1 MDYIEVLDSI
11 DAAVWGPPM
20 IILLLGCHIYT
31 TIRTKGIQRKLPLA
45 LKLSITKDNGAQ
57 GDVSNFGAMATSL
70 ASTLGTGSIVG
81 VATAVLS
88 GGPGAVL
95 WMWLTGILGM
105 ATKYTEVYAA
115 MKYRVKDRQ
124 GHMMGGAMHVWEQ
137 RYKRPDGTV
146 PWWAKFMAIWFAV
159 MACLTIFGVGS
170 AVQTS
175 AITSVAQANFGVEP
189 WIVAAIVCGSA
200 LLIIRNTARYCLGNL
215 DGFDANDL
223 VKPEDMHELD
233 KWAITKLNKLIEK
246 AFAAYDEYEFHV
258 VSHLINDFCVV
269 ELSNFY
275 LDIIK
280 DRLYCSGKNSLER
293 RSAQTALFLILDTL
307 TKMFAPI
314 LAFTCDEIWLA
325 MPHRSEDD
333 VRNVVL
339 NEMNK
344 PFAEYALDDAEMAK
358 WDALIS
364 VRNDVNGVLEKA
376 RADKRIGKPLEAS
389 VTLRANGE
397 SKAVLDKVSD
407 MDLKELLIVSECLIA
422 EDDAADAAAVTA
434 SGSYNP
440 GLTVSVKEAEGTKCP
455 RCWMHSVD
463 ADPETGLC
471 PRCKSVLEALF

>member
-1 MDYIEVLDSI
+1 MHKSLGNGMDPAEIFNKYGAD
-11 DAAVWGPPM
+11 
-20 IILLLGCHIYT
+20 LLRLWAGSSDYHVDVRCSDEIFKQLSQNY
-31 TIRTKGIQRKLPLA
+31 
-45 LKLSITKDNGAQ
+45 LK
-57 GDVSNFGAMATSL
+57 F
-70 ASTLGTGSIVG
+70 
-81 VATAVLS
+81 
-88 GGPGAVL
+88 
-95 WMWLTGILGM
+95 
-105 ATKYTEVYAA
+105 
-115 MKYRVKDRQ
+115 
-124 GHMMGGAMHVWEQ
+124 
-137 RYKRPDGTV
+137 
-146 PWWAKFMAIWFAV
+146 
-159 MACLTIFGVGS
+159 
-170 AVQTS
+170 
-175 AITSVAQANFGVEP
+175 
-189 WIVAAIVCGSA
+189 
-200 LLIIRNTARYCLGNL
+200 RNTARYCLGNL

-223 VKPEDMHELD
+223 VKPEDMLELD
-233 KWAITKLNKLIEK
+233 KWALTRLNKLIEK

-314 LAFTCDEIWLA
+314 LAFTCDEIWLS
-325 MPHRSEDD
+325 MPHRSSDD
-333 VRNVVL
+333 ARNVVL

-344 PFAEYALDDAEMAK
+344 PFTEYALDDAEMAK

-389 VTLRANGE
+389 VTLRASGE
-397 SKAVLDKVSD
+397 SKAVLDKISD

-422 EDDAADAAAVTA
+422 EDDAADADAVTA

-455 RCWMHSVD
+455 RCWMHSKD

-471 PRCKSVLEALF
+471 PRCKAVLEAN